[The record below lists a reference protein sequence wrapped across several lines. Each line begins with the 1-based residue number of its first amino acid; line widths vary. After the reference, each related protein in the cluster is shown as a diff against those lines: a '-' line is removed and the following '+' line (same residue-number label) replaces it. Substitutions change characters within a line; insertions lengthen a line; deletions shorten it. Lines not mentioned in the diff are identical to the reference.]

1 MLKFFR
7 KIRQQLLSENRFSKY
22 LIYAVGE
29 IVLVVIG
36 ILIALQVNNW
46 NEQRKLENTGQ
57 EYVHEIYKELKTERA
72 NIDSIL
78 SSLSTQY
85 RGTEHLLSVIE
96 SETKEIKDTI
106 QFTKHFWSTTRLF
119 IIERDLNTFDKLK
132 SSGQSALLKN
142 DSLSTMV
149 DRFYKNFDIRILNFK
164 EFPIEIRMDLRRISF
179 PIGSMD
185 DFKYENKNSKLSAA
199 YLQEYLNNG
208 EVYEHL
214 LSILKTCEY
223 NTIFF
228 EDLSNEALQVIEYM
242 EEHYP
247 EIHGVAAKGEEPEGG

>member
-7 KIRQQLLSENRFSKY
+7 KIRQKLLSENRFSKY

-29 IVLVVIG
+29 IILVVIG

-57 EYVHEIYKELKTERA
+57 KYIHEIYKELKTERT
-72 NIDSIL
+72 NIGSIL

-85 RGTEHLLSVIE
+85 TGTEHVLSVIE
-96 SETKEIKDTI
+96 SENQEIKDTV
-106 QFTKHFWSTTRLF
+106 QFTESFWSTTRLF

-142 DSLSTMV
+142 DSLSTML

-164 EFPIEIRMDLRRISF
+164 EFPIQIRMDLRRKSF
-179 PIGSMD
+179 PIGNME
-185 DFKYENKNSKLSAA
+185 DFNHENESSKLSAA
-199 YLQEYLNNG
+199 YLTEYLSNN

-228 EDLSNEALQVIEYM
+228 EDLSNEALQVINYM
-242 EEHYP
+242 EENYP
-247 EIHGVAAKGEEPEGG
+247 ELKNSK

>member
-57 EYVHEIYKELKTERA
+57 EYVYEIYKELKTERS

-85 RGTEHLLSVIE
+85 SGTEYVLSVIE
-96 SETKEIKDTI
+96 SEKQNIKDTI

-179 PIGSMD
+179 PIGNMG
-185 DFKYENKNSKLSAA
+185 DFKYENENSKLSPS
-199 YLQEYLNNG
+199 YLKEYLSNDK
-208 EVYEHL
+208 VYEHL

-228 EDLSNEALQVIEYM
+228 EDLSNEALQLIQYM
-242 EEHYP
+242 EEKYP
-247 EIHGVAAKGEEPEGG
+247 ELQKLE

>member
-7 KIRQQLLSENRFSKY
+7 KIRQQLLSENKFSKY

-36 ILIALQVNNW
+36 ILIALEVNNR
-46 NEQRKLENTGQ
+46 NEERKLEDIGQ
-57 EYVHEIYKELKTERA
+57 EYVQEIYKELKTERS

-85 RGTEHLLSVIE
+85 RGTEHVLSVIE
-96 SETKEIKDTI
+96 SENQEIKDTV
-106 QFTKHFWSTTRLF
+106 QFTKSYWSTTRLF
-119 IIERDLNTFDKLK
+119 IIDRDLNTFDKLK

-142 DSLSTMV
+142 DSLSIKL

-164 EFPIEIRMDLRRISF
+164 EFPIQIRMDLRRESF
-179 PIGSMD
+179 PIGSME
-185 DFKYENKNSKLSAA
+185 DFKYENENSKLSPS
-199 YLQEYLNNG
+199 YLKEYLSNQT
-208 EVYEHL
+208 VYEHL

-228 EDLSNEALQVIEYM
+228 EDLSNEALQLIIYM
-242 EEHYP
+242 EENYP
-247 EIHGVAAKGEEPEGG
+247 ELQKSE